1 MSDDPLDLTA
11 LDPDADSGA
20 EERFVGA
27 VMARIATQPNP
38 YPVRVDVL
46 WGAWTL
52 ARPVLIA
59 ASLVIVAAG
68 VSVARR
74 ASAVARDPLTVA
86 ESLGVPPG
94 FSVGPTIMTPA
105 TRGQAR

>member
-46 WGAWTL
+46 WGAWSL

-68 VSVARR
+68 VVVAR
-74 ASAVARDPLTVA
+74 ATSAVDRGPLTVA

-94 FSVGPTIMTPA
+94 FSVGPTMMTPSA
-105 TRGQAR
+105 GGQPR